1 MNKKEIISLRR
12 DIVDRIARVSELW
25 GLDESVG
32 IIFGALLFSS
42 KPLAL
47 EEIAEISNYSVSS
60 VCQKMKLLENLGYVR
75 RIKKS
80 GSKKIYYEVEYDLA
94 NMIKRFIEASLK
106 NEIMPMISTI
116 DEYLEKYKKLLN
128 STKDEKEKSEIE
140 NDIKKLILL
149 RKNYEKAKKYLLSL
163 SEVVL

>member
-1 MNKKEIISLRR
+1 MSKKELRSLRR
-12 DIVDRIARVSELW
+12 DIVDRIAKVSELW

-32 IIFGALLFSS
+32 IVFGALLFSS

-47 EEIAEISNYSVSS
+47 EEIAKISNYSVSS

-94 NMIKRFIEASLK
+94 NMIKRFIEASLE
-106 NEIMPMISTI
+106 NEIMPMLSTI
-116 DEYLEKYKKLLN
+116 DEYLKKYEGLLN
-128 STKDEKEKSEIE
+128 AAEDKNEKREIE
-140 NDIKKLILL
+140 NDIKKLQLL

>member
-1 MNKKEIISLRR
+1 M
-12 DIVDRIARVSELW
+12 
-25 GLDESVG
+25 DESVG

-75 RIKKS
+75 RIKKR